1 MDTLEYLIIIVWLL
15 LCKFMV
21 GTVYI
26 QKFGS
31 FFLFYPTNPLNYLVF
46 FSVYLSCLVN
56 ISCIPGVYSISL
68 LHIHGILKNP
78 NILER

>member
-56 ISCIPGVYSISL
+56 ISCIPGA
-68 LHIHGILKNP
+68 
-78 NILER
+78 

>member
-26 QKFGS
+26 QNFGS
-31 FFLFYPTNPLNYLVF
+31 VFLFYPTNPLNYLVF

-56 ISCIPGVYSISL
+56 ISCIPGA
-68 LHIHGILKNP
+68 
-78 NILER
+78 